1 MPSVGNVILMY
12 DNSEEDEEK
21 ERANPLLIHRLIS
34 LGLSCPVRISFDVA
48 FG

>member
-12 DNSEEDEEK
+12 DNSEVDEEK
-21 ERANPLLIHRLIS
+21 ERANPLLNHRLMS
-34 LGLSCPVRISFDVA
+34 LGLSCSVRISFDVT